1 MAAVRRLRATG
12 LCGTGWASELRILSP
27 SLLPSAHSTRISI
40 RQAQVDKLYA
50 SLKELAGERR
60 ERLQEHLRLC
70 QLRRELDDL
79 EQWIQEREVVAA
91 SHELGQD
98 YEHVTVS
105 VGRTPAAGQLPE
117 EERTHCG
124 TAALSCAEHPG
135 QGVDR
140 AELALSSQPFHLGGR
155 IVQRGGHST
164 VYGLGQ
170 KGNCQ
175 SLFPNGTWQ
184 HKVSQFLG

>member
-1 MAAVRRLRATG
+1 M
-12 LCGTGWASELRILSP
+12 
-27 SLLPSAHSTRISI
+27 
-40 RQAQVDKLYA
+40 DKLYA

-105 VGRTPAAGQLPE
+105 ACRLAQKGSRPAGRPKCWPRQSDEGGDKEPAEVGFE
-117 EERTHCG
+117 
-124 TAALSCAEHPG
+124 
-135 QGVDR
+135 
-140 AELALSSQPFHLGGR
+140 LSSAQLLSSYAE
-155 IVQRGGHST
+155 RGAQGC
-164 VYGLGQ
+164 L
-170 KGNCQ
+170 
-175 SLFPNGTWQ
+175 
-184 HKVSQFLG
+184 

>member
-1 MAAVRRLRATG
+1 MCREPSRKLEKQGLGKCSGGYEGGAGLFWNRLGTRALYSE
-12 LCGTGWASELRILSP
+12 LCGAPPPPR
-27 SLLPSAHSTRISI
+27 STRLSI

-105 VGRTPAAGQLPE
+105 AGRTPATDHILVVLLLGQN
-117 EERTHCG
+117 
-124 TAALSCAEHPG
+124 AMG
-135 QGVDR
+135 QGGR
-140 AELALSSQPFHLGGR
+140 NQALQVPSPWVLRNF
-155 IVQRGGHST
+155 I
-164 VYGLGQ
+164 
-170 KGNCQ
+170 
-175 SLFPNGTWQ
+175 
-184 HKVSQFLG
+184 

>member
-1 MAAVRRLRATG
+1 MCVQNHLESWG
-12 LCGTGWASELRILSP
+12 SGTGQVVGGPRGGPRGPGLRGLGRGSERCVLSTP
-27 SLLPSAHSTRISI
+27 RSTRLSI

-50 SLKELAGERR
+50 GLKELAGERR

-105 VGRTPAAGQLPE
+105 AGRTAATRGLP
-117 EERTHCG
+117 G
-124 TAALSCAEHPG
+124 
-135 QGVDR
+135 
-140 AELALSSQPFHLGGR
+140 
-155 IVQRGGHST
+155 
-164 VYGLGQ
+164 
-170 KGNCQ
+170 
-175 SLFPNGTWQ
+175 
-184 HKVSQFLG
+184 

>member
-1 MAAVRRLRATG
+1 MALDCLAYFF
-12 LCGTGWASELRILSP
+12 
-27 SLLPSAHSTRISI
+27 LPSTRLSI

-105 VGRTPAAGQLPE
+105 GSGGQPGETLPACTTQSCQF
-117 EERTHCG
+117 CG
-124 TAALSCAEHPG
+124 GS
-135 QGVDR
+135 
-140 AELALSSQPFHLGGR
+140 
-155 IVQRGGHST
+155 
-164 VYGLGQ
+164 GLI
-170 KGNCQ
+170 
-175 SLFPNGTWQ
+175 
-184 HKVSQFLG
+184 

>member
-1 MAAVRRLRATG
+1 M
-12 LCGTGWASELRILSP
+12 
-27 SLLPSAHSTRISI
+27 
-40 RQAQVDKLYA
+40 YA

-105 VGRTPAAGQLPE
+105 A
-117 EERTHCG
+117 THIC
-124 TAALSCAEHPG
+124 T
-135 QGVDR
+135 
-140 AELALSSQPFHLGGR
+140 
-155 IVQRGGHST
+155 
-164 VYGLGQ
+164 
-170 KGNCQ
+170 Q
-175 SLFPNGTWQ
+175 SLGPGRMLRVGTQ
-184 HKVSQFLG
+184 SQTEKALFF

>member
-1 MAAVRRLRATG
+1 M
-12 LCGTGWASELRILSP
+12 
-27 SLLPSAHSTRISI
+27 
-40 RQAQVDKLYA
+40 DKLYA

-105 VGRTPAAGQLPE
+105 ACRSAP
-117 EERTHCG
+117 G
-124 TAALSCAEHPG
+124 TF
-135 QGVDR
+135 R
-140 AELALSSQPFHLGGR
+140 ACRETKVLA
-155 IVQRGGHST
+155 
-164 VYGLGQ
+164 
-170 KGNCQ
+170 Q
-175 SLFPNGTWQ
+175 SE
-184 HKVSQFLG
+184 

>member
-1 MAAVRRLRATG
+1 M
-12 LCGTGWASELRILSP
+12 
-27 SLLPSAHSTRISI
+27 
-40 RQAQVDKLYA
+40 YA

-105 VGRTPAAGQLPE
+105 ATQICTRE
-117 EERTHCG
+117 D
-124 TAALSCAEHPG
+124 
-135 QGVDR
+135 QGPQGD
-140 AELALSSQPFHLGGR
+140 
-155 IVQRGGHST
+155 
-164 VYGLGQ
+164 
-170 KGNCQ
+170 Q
-175 SLFPNGTWQ
+175 SLGPGRMLRMGTQ
-184 HKVSQFLG
+184 SQTEKALFF

>member
-1 MAAVRRLRATG
+1 M
-12 LCGTGWASELRILSP
+12 
-27 SLLPSAHSTRISI
+27 
-40 RQAQVDKLYA
+40 DKLYA

-105 VGRTPAAGQLPE
+105 ATQINTGKDQSPQGDQSVDPARMLRVGT
-117 EERTHCG
+117 
-124 TAALSCAEHPG
+124 
-135 QGVDR
+135 
-140 AELALSSQPFHLGGR
+140 
-155 IVQRGGHST
+155 
-164 VYGLGQ
+164 
-170 KGNCQ
+170 Q
-175 SLFPNGTWQ
+175 SETQ
-184 HKVSQFLG
+184 

>member
-1 MAAVRRLRATG
+1 M
-12 LCGTGWASELRILSP
+12 
-27 SLLPSAHSTRISI
+27 
-40 RQAQVDKLYA
+40 YA

-105 VGRTPAAGQLPE
+105 ATQI
-117 EERTHCG
+117 G
-124 TAALSCAEHPG
+124 TRKH
-135 QGVDR
+135 QGPQGD
-140 AELALSSQPFHLGGR
+140 
-155 IVQRGGHST
+155 
-164 VYGLGQ
+164 
-170 KGNCQ
+170 Q
-175 SLFPNGTWQ
+175 SLGPGRVLRVGTL
-184 HKVSQFLG
+184 SQTEKALFLRVLSYKT

>member
-1 MAAVRRLRATG
+1 MASSEETELHRTG
-12 LCGTGWASELRILSP
+12 H
-27 SLLPSAHSTRISI
+27 SLYPCSTRLTI

-50 SLKELAGERR
+50 GLKELAGERR

-105 VGRTPAAGQLPE
+105 AAQIRAHRESRVLRAPDRVGTLVGFELYNLYRKRGTGLTTGEDKNKVATLP
-117 EERTHCG
+117 TDLNKTG
-124 TAALSCAEHPG
+124 
-135 QGVDR
+135 
-140 AELALSSQPFHLGGR
+140 
-155 IVQRGGHST
+155 
-164 VYGLGQ
+164 
-170 KGNCQ
+170 
-175 SLFPNGTWQ
+175 
-184 HKVSQFLG
+184 

>member
-1 MAAVRRLRATG
+1 MAGISRQSSWMAELHRRSHSLY
-12 LCGTGWASELRILSP
+12 LC
-27 SLLPSAHSTRISI
+27 STRLTI

-50 SLKELAGERR
+50 GLKELAGERR

-105 VGRTPAAGQLPE
+105 TMQISTGKDQGPQGDQSVGPGRMM
-117 EERTHCG
+117 RVG
-124 TAALSCAEHPG
+124 TQQE
-135 QGVDR
+135 
-140 AELALSSQPFHLGGR
+140 
-155 IVQRGGHST
+155 
-164 VYGLGQ
+164 
-170 KGNCQ
+170 
-175 SLFPNGTWQ
+175 
-184 HKVSQFLG
+184 

>member
-1 MAAVRRLRATG
+1 MLGGQEGQDSAGSARG
-12 LCGTGWASELRILSP
+12 QSSSLSM
-27 SLLPSAHSTRISI
+27 SHSTRLSI

-50 SLKELAGERR
+50 GLKELAGERR

-105 VGRTPAAGQLPE
+105 VGRTVATRGLPGRGPAP
-117 EERTHCG
+117 
-124 TAALSCAEHPG
+124 HPG
-135 QGVDR
+135 WSTKGQGR
-140 AELALSSQPFHLGGR
+140 KTSANTIR
-155 IVQRGGHST
+155 
-164 VYGLGQ
+164 
-170 KGNCQ
+170 
-175 SLFPNGTWQ
+175 
-184 HKVSQFLG
+184 

>member
-1 MAAVRRLRATG
+1 MPRSR
-12 LCGTGWASELRILSP
+12 
-27 SLLPSAHSTRISI
+27 STRISI

-105 VGRTPAAGQLPE
+105 AGWTPAAE
-117 EERTHCG
+117 EPWE
-124 TAALSCAEHPG
+124 E
-135 QGVDR
+135 
-140 AELALSSQPFHLGGR
+140 
-155 IVQRGGHST
+155 
-164 VYGLGQ
+164 
-170 KGNCQ
+170 
-175 SLFPNGTWQ
+175 
-184 HKVSQFLG
+184 

>member
-1 MAAVRRLRATG
+1 MTSSELCPYRIASWEKQGLVKQLADRAVRWHRASHFLY
-12 LCGTGWASELRILSP
+12 LC
-27 SLLPSAHSTRISI
+27 STRLTI

-105 VGRTPAAGQLPE
+105 ACISAP
-117 EERTHCG
+117 G
-124 TAALSCAEHPG
+124 TIRARRETKVLAQAE
-135 QGVDR
+135 
-140 AELALSSQPFHLGGR
+140 
-155 IVQRGGHST
+155 
-164 VYGLGQ
+164 
-170 KGNCQ
+170 
-175 SLFPNGTWQ
+175 
-184 HKVSQFLG
+184 

>member
-1 MAAVRRLRATG
+1 M
-12 LCGTGWASELRILSP
+12 
-27 SLLPSAHSTRISI
+27 
-40 RQAQVDKLYA
+40 DKLYA

-105 VGRTPAAGQLPE
+105 PTQISTGKD
-117 EERTHCG
+117 
-124 TAALSCAEHPG
+124 
-135 QGVDR
+135 QGPQGD
-140 AELALSSQPFHLGGR
+140 
-155 IVQRGGHST
+155 
-164 VYGLGQ
+164 
-170 KGNCQ
+170 Q
-175 SLFPNGTWQ
+175 SLGPGRVLRVDTARQRRHCSGGFQ
-184 HKVSQFLG
+184 VI